1 MQHLDLEQLAR
12 LVDEAPEP
20 HEAEHLRGCLVCR
33 RELAELRE
41 QTEALAGLG
50 EMEPPAGAWAAL
62 EARLMDEQLIRTP
75 APAPAPAAIPAASRS
90 RVLGWYRPP
99 SRIAAAVALFLLG
112 GAAGATLLRGVGSHG
127 RVAVQPLP
135 AVDAERPSSRPGSLV
150 EPELLIVGAP
160 AAAQPAAAENGSGAR
175 LAMNGASPAEARRP
189 TGVVPPERTAPR
201 RATRAEASRA
211 ARELVQAQAEYVGA
225 LQRVAAIADPASGN
239 DAATRLEALDQLV
252 RLTADAL
259 ERVPGDPV
267 INGYHLAA
275 VAERDA
281 LRRQMDRSTATEWF

>member
-1 MQHLDLEQLAR
+1 MQHLDLEAIAR

-41 QTEALAGLG
+41 QTEALAELG
-50 EMEPPAGAWAAL
+50 GMEPPAGAWAAL
-62 EARLMDEQLIRTP
+62 EVRLTEEKLIRTP
-75 APAPAPAAIPAASRS
+75 APARG
-90 RVLGWYRPP
+90 RVLLLHRPP
-99 SRIAAAVALFLLG
+99 MRIAAALALFLLG
-112 GAAGATLLRGVGSHG
+112 GAAATFWQGSGADG
-127 RVAVQPLP
+127 RVAADTAPPAEASDAVQQPGRIQGL
-135 AVDAERPSSRPGSLV
+135 VD
-150 EPELLIVGAP
+150 PELVYDRTPDAAP
-160 AAAQPAAAENGSGAR
+160 AAAESSNGAR
-175 LAMNGASPAEARRP
+175 LAMNGAAPAESRP
-189 TGVVPPERTAPR
+189 AAVVPPQRTAPR
-201 RATRAEASRA
+201 RATRAEANEA

-239 DAATRLEALDQLV
+239 APETRLAALEQLV
-252 RLTADAL
+252 QLTAQAL

-281 LRRQMDRSTATEWF
+281 LRREMARDATTEWF